1 MSALL
6 DRVVTLGREFGRRGM
21 RDHTQ
26 ELRRFY
32 VAARDGRPSPSTWSA
47 EFIDGWLADL
57 RLPPFEHQLQLLPK
71 QRGCPHCDTAPG
83 VLPSRKTER
92 VFPGGA
98 RMRCDTCGLRWLEP
112 E

>member
-1 MSALL
+1 MGKHAA
-6 DRVVTLGREFGRRGM
+6 
-21 RDHTQ
+21 

-32 VAARDGRPSPSTWSA
+32 VAVRDGVPCPSAWSV
-47 EFIDGWLADL
+47 EFVDGWLADL
-57 RLPPFEHQLQLLPK
+57 RLPPFERSLAFLPK
-71 QRGCPHCDTAPG
+71 QRGCPSCDSTPG

-98 RMRCDTCGLRWLEP
+98 RMRCETCGGRWLEP